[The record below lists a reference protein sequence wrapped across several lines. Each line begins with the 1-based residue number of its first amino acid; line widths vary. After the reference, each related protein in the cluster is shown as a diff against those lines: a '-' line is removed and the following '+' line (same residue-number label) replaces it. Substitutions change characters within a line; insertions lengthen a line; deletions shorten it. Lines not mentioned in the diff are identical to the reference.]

1 MYITRQDLS
10 DAVSLYELAQLSN
23 DDPMSAQTEP
33 NWNIVDR
40 AIAYAC
46 ELTDGYLMGRYNLPL
61 EDAPSILRALCTD
74 IARHWLHRRRIN
86 TADFPKSLEDA
97 YKNALKL
104 LEQIRDGKLQLG
116 LRTQSES
123 MGATGAGDSATTATR
138 PQAEVGAYQV
148 RAQAKQDW
156 SAYE

>member
-10 DAVSLYELAQLSN
+10 DAVSMYELAQLSN

-33 NWNIVDR
+33 NWVIVDR

-46 ELTDGYLMGRYNLPL
+46 ELADGYLMGRYTLPL
-61 EDAPSILRALCTD
+61 ENAPSILRALTTD

-86 TADFPKSLEDA
+86 TAEFPKSLEDA
-97 YKNALKL
+97 YKNAIKL

-116 LRTQSES
+116 VRTPAES
-123 MGATGAGDSATTATR
+123 AGTTGTTGDSAAAGR
-138 PQAEVGAYQV
+138 PQAETGAYQV
-148 RAQAKQDW
+148 RARPKQDW
-156 SAYE
+156 SGYE